1 MNQHFAHTKENSI
14 KRLSDIQ
21 QIENVIGEKIDLKRY
36 VDFSKEFCKLNPQVD
51 EPYDEE
57 MSYSRESITF
67 LTDNIQEVIDLITY
81 SYFIFNAELN
91 RRHRRNSIDDDFY
104 ETLEIAQDE
113 SMHQMTYNTTHKEKN
128 EKTKTKNIK

>member
-1 MNQHFAHTKENSI
+1 LAHTKENSI

-81 SYFIFNAELN
+81 SYFIFNAELD

-113 SMHQMTYNTTHKEKN
+113 SMH
-128 EKTKTKNIK
+128 